1 MAASGTAE
9 IQQDGKTIKTYS
21 IFLSILHNAKKTID
35 MSCSDKLCKQL
46 YTGVFLE
53 DKKLGILSTRRGTR
67 IASCY
72 LQGNL
77 IYVGVIILIIGNG
90 PMRRQDIDKNAMKFK
105 MKPLEH
111 VELMLRV
118 YEGATTTGNFAWTP
132 GADFDLVATDD
143 MPSFMDAEDYED
155 SSGLP
160 PFQPV
165 ANSEHTVEGCD
176 ASMEQTPTGG
186 PMKQKFGGSIQGLQ
200 KKGQSEG
207 ASKLASSMENLVLS
221 VKSQQREVRVHHDY
235 PHLTPEVIG
244 KCLAR
249 LHSLNGLGL
258 DDRLIPFAVSL
269 MDNPANQAIMLQFST
284 DDTVISWL
292 RIEQP
297 QISRGPSGPT
307 HGSKMRGW
315 C

>member
-1 MAASGTAE
+1 M
-9 IQQDGKTIKTYS
+9 
-21 IFLSILHNAKKTID
+21 
-35 MSCSDKLCKQL
+35 
-46 YTGVFLE
+46 
-53 DKKLGILSTRRGTR
+53 
-67 IASCY
+67 
-72 LQGNL
+72 
-77 IYVGVIILIIGNG
+77 
-90 PMRRQDIDKNAMKFK
+90 IDKNAMKFK

-111 VELMLRV
+111 MKLMLRV

-132 GADFDLVATDD
+132 GANFDLVATDD
-143 MPSFMDAEDYED
+143 VPSFMDAEDYED

-176 ASMEQTPTGG
+176 ASIEQTPTGG

-200 KKGQSEG
+200 KKGQSNG
-207 ASKLASSMENLVLS
+207 ALKLASSMENLVSS

-258 DDRLIPFAVSL
+258 DDPLIPFTVSL
-269 MDNPANQAIMLQFST
+269 MDNPANQAIML
-284 DDTVISWL
+284 
-292 RIEQP
+292 
-297 QISRGPSGPT
+297 
-307 HGSKMRGW
+307 
-315 C
+315 